1 MTKDKERNVMK
12 IDTSFLVD
20 TMQRLIET
28 ASPVGY
34 YEKIKPLI
42 EEIAGNMGYEVTY
55 DNRDT
60 AYILVEGEDTSKT
73 VCVSAHADTLG
84 FMVRGINAD
93 GTLRLR
99 AVGGINFA
107 NVEGENVTVHTRSG
121 KTYTGMLVCVH
132 HSAHAYDDAKTLERN
147 ENTVFV
153 LLDEDVNTPEDV
165 KKLGIRNGDYVSID
179 PRFTVTENGYIK
191 SRFID
196 DKAAIACSFAALKF
210 LAENKLK
217 PKYNTVFAFSFY
229 EEIGLGGIYV
239 PSEISEYVAVD
250 IAILG
255 PDADGSEQAV
265 TICAKDASMPYDY
278 DLTNRL
284 IAAAERCGANYA
296 VDIFYRYGSDAS
308 QAIKGGN
315 NLRAAAFGMGVY
327 SSHGVER
334 AHIIGIEN
342 TARLMLAY
350 VLEG

>member
-1 MTKDKERNVMK
+1 MK
-12 IDTSFLVD
+12 IDTTFLVD
-20 TMQRLIET
+20 TMQRLIAT
-28 ASPVGY
+28 PSPVGY
-34 YEKIKPLI
+34 YEKIKPLL
-42 EEIAGNMGYEVTY
+42 EEIAGNLGYEITY

-60 AYILVEGEDTSKT
+60 AYILVKGEDTSKT

-121 KTYTGMLVCVH
+121 KTYTGMLVCSH

-153 LLDEDVNTPEDV
+153 LLDENINKAEEA
-165 KKLGIRNGDYVSID
+165 KNLGIRNGDYVSID

-196 DKAAIACSFAALKF
+196 DKAAIACSFATLKF
-210 LAENKLK
+210 LAENNLK

-239 PSEISEYVAVD
+239 PDEISEYVAVD

-255 PDADGSEQAV
+255 PDSDGSEQAV

-284 IAAAERCGANYA
+284 ITAAERCGANYA

-334 AHIIGIEN
+334 AHLSGIEN

>member
-1 MTKDKERNVMK
+1 MK
-12 IDTSFLVD
+12 IDTTFLVD

-28 ASPVGY
+28 PSPVGY
-34 YEKIKPLI
+34 YEKIKPLL
-42 EEIAGNMGYEVTY
+42 EEIAGNLGYAVTY

-60 AYILVEGEDTSKT
+60 AYILVRGEDTSKT

-121 KTYTGMLVCVH
+121 KTYTGMLVCSH

-153 LLDEDVNTPEDV
+153 LLDENINKAEEV
-165 KKLGIRNGDYVSID
+165 KNLGIRNGDYVSID

-196 DKAAIACSFAALKF
+196 DKAAIACSFATLKF
-210 LAENKLK
+210 LAENNLK

-239 PSEISEYVAVD
+239 PDEISEYVAVD

-255 PDADGSEQAV
+255 PDSDGSEQAV

-284 IAAAERCGANYA
+284 ITAAERCGANYA

-334 AHIIGIEN
+334 AHLSGIEN

>member
-1 MTKDKERNVMK
+1 MK
-12 IDTSFLVD
+12 IDMSFLVD
-20 TMQRLIET
+20 TMRCLIET
-28 ASPVGY
+28 PSPVGY
-34 YEKIKPLI
+34 YEKMKPLL
-42 EEIAGNMGYEVTY
+42 EEYACKLGYQVTY

-60 AYILVEGEDTSKT
+60 AYITVQGEDPSKT

-84 FMVRGINAD
+84 FMIRGINAN
-93 GTLRLR
+93 GTLRIR
-99 AVGGINFA
+99 ALGGVNYA

-121 KTYTGMLVCVH
+121 KEYTGMLVCSH
-132 HSAHAYDDAKTLERN
+132 HSSHAYSDARTLERN
-147 ENTVFV
+147 EDTVFV
-153 LLDEDVNTPEDV
+153 LLDENV
-165 KKLGIRNGDYVSID
+165 KSSEEVSKLGIRNGDYVSID

-196 DKAAIACSFAALKF
+196 DKAAIASSLSVLK
-210 LAENKLK
+210 LLKENHLK

-229 EEIGLGGIYV
+229 EEIGFGGIFV
-239 PSEISEYVAVD
+239 PCEISEYVAVD

-255 PDADGSEQAV
+255 PDADGDEHKV
-265 TICAKDASMPYDY
+265 TICAKDTSMPYDY

-284 IAAAERCGANYA
+284 IKAAERENCNYA
-296 VDIFYRYGSDAS
+296 VDIFYSYGSDAS

-315 NLRAAAFGMGVY
+315 NLRAASFGMGVY

-334 AHIIGIEN
+334 AHMDGIEN

>member
-1 MTKDKERNVMK
+1 MK
-12 IDTSFLVD
+12 IDVPFVID
-20 TMQRLIET
+20 TMKRFIDT
-28 ASPVGY
+28 PSPVGY
-34 YEKIKPLI
+34 YEKMKPRI
-42 EEIAGNMGYEVTY
+42 EEYAAKFGYPVTY

-60 AYILVEGEDTSKT
+60 AYITVEGQDTSKT

-84 FMVRGINAD
+84 LMVRGINSD
-93 GTLRLR
+93 GTLRMR
-99 AVGGINFA
+99 AVGGINFT
-107 NVEGENVTVHTRSG
+107 NIEGENVTVHTRSG
-121 KTYTGMLVCVH
+121 KHYTGMLVCAH
-132 HSAHAYDDAKTLERN
+132 HSSHAYTDAKTMERN
-147 ENTVFV
+147 EDTVFV
-153 LLDEDVNTPEDV
+153 LLDECVKKPEDIR
-165 KKLGIRNGDYVSID
+165 KLGIRHGDYVSID

-196 DKAAIACSFAALKF
+196 NKAAMACSFATLKY
-210 LAENKLK
+210 LTENNLK
-217 PKYNTVFAFSFY
+217 PKYNTVFAFAFY

-255 PDADGSEQAV
+255 PDADGSEHTV

-284 IAAAERCGANYA
+284 IAAAERGGCNYA
-296 VDIFYRYGSDAS
+296 VDLFYRYGSDAS

-315 NLRAAAFGMGVY
+315 NVRAAAFGMGVY

-334 AHIIGIEN
+334 AHIDGIEN
-342 TARLMLAY
+342 TVRLMLAY

>member
-1 MTKDKERNVMK
+1 MK
-12 IDTSFLVD
+12 IDMSFLKD
-20 TMQRLIET
+20 TMERLIET
-28 ASPVGY
+28 PSPVGY

-42 EEIAGNMGYEVTY
+42 EEYADKFGYQVTY

-60 AYILVEGEDTSKT
+60 AYITVPGEDTSKT
-73 VCVSAHADTLG
+73 VCISAHADTLG
-84 FMVRGINAD
+84 FMIRGINAD

-107 NVEGENVTVHTRSG
+107 NVEGENVTVHTRNG
-121 KTYTGMLVCVH
+121 KTYTGMLICAH
-132 HSAHAYDDAKTLERN
+132 HSTHAYVDARTIERN
-147 ENTVFV
+147 EDTVFV
-153 LLDEDVNTPEDV
+153 LLDEPVKKAEDV
-165 KKLGIRNGDYVSID
+165 RNLGIRHGDYISID

-196 DKAAIACSFAALKF
+196 NKAAMACSFATLKH
-210 LAENKLK
+210 LTEQGLK

-229 EEIGLGGIYV
+229 EEIGLGGIFV
-239 PSEISEYVAVD
+239 PNEISEYVAVD
-250 IAILG
+250 VAILG
-255 PDADGSEQAV
+255 PDSDGSEQKV
-265 TICAKDASMPYDY
+265 TICAKDAAMPYDY

-284 IAAAERCGANYA
+284 IAAAERCDADYA
-296 VDIFYRYGSDAS
+296 VDLFYRYGSDAS

-315 NLRAAAFGMGVY
+315 NLRTAAFGMGVY

-334 AHIIGIEN
+334 THMDGIEN